1 MATSKRQKRLDALFW
16 FAWLGMVYFNAFSSW
31 EMDAGVRLGV
41 AIVPI
46 LIGVIYAIR
55 RTAPGE

>member
-1 MATSKRQKRLDALFW
+1 MA
-16 FAWLGMVYFNAFSSW
+16 YFNAFSSW
-31 EMDAGVRLGV
+31 EMEGGVRLGV

-46 LIGVIYAIR
+46 LIGVIYAMR